1 MKATRVIVLSLIMTT
16 IRAAYQSENITIHD
30 WKTLQTPNGPN
41 RLGLLQLKQL
51 NTWKKTL
58 NIDYSIGND
67 SLILSVIFFNMMIGL
82 IYRALLCRNVAENGL
97 ISRPINLLT
106 GTLRAPLSIIHYRCN
121 F

>member
-1 MKATRVIVLSLIMTT
+1 MKATRVIVLLLIMTT
-16 IRAAYQSENITIHD
+16 IPAAYQSENITIQD

-67 SLILSVIFFNMMIGL
+67 SLILSVIFINMIIGL

-106 GTLRAPLSIIHYRCN
+106 GTLRAISIIHGV
-121 F
+121 